1 MTMRLEMV
9 PIQIV
14 GLKPLLNVTI
24 GCLHRLGCVQLEKL
38 SDLTN
43 PPVRPLQLD
52 ADAIRDH
59 EEHAHLLARI
69 EGLLSLLGSNSHSSS
84 TATAQYSE
92 DCRAAAQA
100 GAELLAPQVQALV
113 ARRDALKADQ
123 TSLPRYAATLSRLL
137 PLLPPS
143 AATPGNTSVAVLVS
157 RSQLAVLD
165 LVAQR
170 VTQITGG
177 RAAIV
182 SGDVDAATRAML
194 LVLPR
199 ECLAEVQK
207 LLGREDISRLQL
219 PQEYAGQPLGVA
231 LSALRSRLA
240 AIPAELAQVE
250 ASLAELADAW
260 RPRLEH
266 WRRSLRARLS
276 EFAVLAGL
284 GETQA
289 TFVLF
294 GWVPARELARTEAAL
309 QSEVGQ
315 ALVLQK
321 LPLAELD
328 VARVPVALANPP
340 PARPFESLVRLL
352 ALPRYNGPDPTLL
365 MSFGLPLF
373 FGLILGDVGYGTLLL
388 LISLLLLRRFRQPGT
403 ARDIL
408 RVLAL
413 GSVSGIVFGVLYGEA
428 FGTLGVQW
436 GMRPLWLDRAD
447 AEQLPALLLFT
458 IALGAVHITLGL
470 ILGVWEAWR
479 ARSRGHLLE
488 RGGMLI
494 GLIGLFWVVAALVRW
509 IPGGLTPGVAVIV
522 VGVVLLGASYGWIG
536 CVIGPIEFVGVI
548 GNILSYLRLA
558 AIGLASLY
566 LARVANDM
574 AGQLGNVIVGAIVA
588 VLIHALNLVM
598 GAFSPTI
605 HSLRLHYVEFFRK
618 FYEGGGRPYTPFK
631 LQP

>member
-1 MTMRLEMV
+1 MRLEMV
-9 PIQIV
+9 SIQIV
-14 GLKPLLNVTI
+14 GLKPFLSATI

-38 SDLTN
+38 SDLTS
-43 PPVRPLQLD
+43 PPVRPLQLE
-52 ADAIRDH
+52 ADAIREQED
-59 EEHAHLLARI
+59 HAHLLARI
-69 EGLLSLLGSNSHSSS
+69 EGLLSLLGNNSRSRS
-84 TATAQYSE
+84 TTTDQNGE
-92 DCRAAAQA
+92 DQRAAAQA
-100 GAELLAPQVQALV
+100 GADVLAPQVHALV
-113 ARRDALKADQ
+113 ARRDALQADQ
-123 TSLPRYAATLSRLL
+123 ASLPRYAATLSRLL

-177 RAAIV
+177 RAVIV
-182 SGDVDAATRAML
+182 SGDVDPATRAML

-199 ECLAEVQK
+199 ECLAAVQK

-219 PQEYAGQPLGVA
+219 PQEYAGQPLSVA
-231 LSALRSRLA
+231 LSALRTRLA

-250 ASLAELADAW
+250 ASLAELAATW

-266 WRRSLRARLS
+266 WRQSLRARLN
-276 EFAVLAGL
+276 EFAVLGGL
-284 GETQA
+284 GETQS

-294 GWVPARELARTEAAL
+294 GWVPARDLPRTEAAL
-309 QSEVGQ
+309 AAEVGPG
-315 ALVLQK
+315 LVLQR
-321 LPLAELD
+321 LPLEAHD
-328 VARVPVALANPP
+328 AARVPVALANPP

-352 ALPRYNGPDPTLL
+352 ALPRYNGPDPTVL
-365 MSFGLPLF
+365 MAFGLPFF
-373 FGLILGDVGYGTLLL
+373 FGLILGDVGYGALLL
-388 LISLLLLRRFRQPGT
+388 LISLLLLRRFRQPGI

-428 FGTLGVQW
+428 FGTLGEHW

-494 GLIGLFWVVAALVRW
+494 GLIGLFWVVAVLARW
-509 IPGGLTPGVAVIV
+509 VPGGLTPGVAVIV

-574 AGQLGNVIVGAIVA
+574 AGQLGNVVVGAIVA

-618 FYEGGGRPYTPFK
+618 FYEGGGRPYAPFR

>member
-1 MTMRLEMV
+1 MRLEMV

-14 GLKPLLNVTI
+14 GLKPLLTATI
-24 GCLHRLGCVQLEKL
+24 SCLHRLGCVQLEKL
-38 SDLTN
+38 SDLAS
-43 PPVRPLQLD
+43 PPVRPLQLE
-52 ADAIRDH
+52 AEAIRDQ

-69 EGLLSLLGSNSHSSS
+69 EGLLSLLGSSRRGSP
-84 TATAQYSE
+84 TAITGNGADHRAEAQT
-92 DCRAAAQA
+92 
-100 GAELLAPQVQALV
+100 GADELAPQVHALV
-113 ARRDALKADQ
+113 ARRDALQADQ

-143 AATPGNTSVAVLVS
+143 AAAPANTSVAVLVS

-170 VTQITGG
+170 VTQVTGG
-177 RAAIV
+177 RAVIV

-194 LVLPR
+194 IVLPR

-219 PQEYAGQPLGVA
+219 PQEYAGQPLSVA
-231 LSALRSRLA
+231 LSALRARLA
-240 AIPAELAQVE
+240 AIPADLAQVE
-250 ASLAELADAW
+250 ASLAELAETW
-260 RPRLEH
+260 RPRLER
-266 WRRSLRARLS
+266 WRRSLRAKLN

-284 GETQA
+284 GETQS

-294 GWVPARELARTEAAL
+294 GWVPARDLPRTEAAL
-309 QSEVGQ
+309 AAEVGPG
-315 ALVLQK
+315 LVLQR
-321 LPLAELD
+321 LPLEPRDA
-328 VARVPVALANPP
+328 ARVPVALDNPP

-352 ALPRYNGPDPTLL
+352 ALPRYNGPDPTVL
-365 MSFGLPLF
+365 MAFGLPLF
-373 FGLILGDVGYGTLLL
+373 FGIILGDVGYGALLL

-428 FGTLGVQW
+428 CGTLGEHW

-447 AEQLPALLLFT
+447 AQQLPGLLLFS

-470 ILGVWEAWR
+470 LLGVWEAWR
-479 ARSRGHLLE
+479 ARSRSHLLE
-488 RGGMLI
+488 RGGMLV
-494 GLIGLFWVVAALVRW
+494 GLIGLFWIVAALARW
-509 IPGGLTPGVAVIV
+509 LPGGITPGVAVV
-522 VGVVLLGASYGWIG
+522 TVGLVLLGASYGWLG
-536 CVIGPIEFVGVI
+536 LVIGPLEFVGVI

-574 AGQLGNVIVGAIVA
+574 AGQLGNLVVGAIVA

-598 GAFSPTI
+598 GAFSPSI
-605 HSLRLHYVEFFRK
+605 HSLRLHYVEFFRR
-618 FYEGGGRPYTPFK
+618 FYEGGGRPYEPFK
-631 LQP
+631 LVP